1 MSWTGLIQRKRMV
14 KKMSKRDNQKPSIK
28 KDSTTDFF
36 LNFITRQKSENKKND
51 KPMVIKANDDS
62 FNVKDKA
69 FGILYKTV
77 NSLNVF
83 LDRMLQSNL
92 SMKILSFIM
101 AVVLLFTINGSINN
115 IFSTPNGGD
124 YINDVKI
131 DVQGLQ
137 DDYDIV
143 GLPATVNVALVG
155 PSLEIYT
162 AKIAKDYKVI
172 ADFAG
177 LGEGDHSIELKSEGF
192 PSNLQ
197 VMIVPQT
204 VNVKITQKVTKTFEL
219 GYNFIN
225 ENEMDN
231 KYSVSVEAMEH
242 QQVEVRGSQDTIG
255 KINAVR
261 AAIDLKDIKDDFEQ
275 RAKIYAYDRSGKKL
289 DVEIIP
295 NTVKIQC
302 DVSSYSKE
310 VSIVPQYTGQFESG
324 FGLES
329 ITLSKDKVR
338 IYGKEELLNSINS
351 VYVTIDISGLSSDKS
366 YSKLLISGIEKI
378 NKLSFDTVDAA
389 LRVSPAVKKTITDI
403 PVNIINNEN
412 NYQVTFANGQDK
424 VSIEVEGVEA
434 KLNDV
439 SINDFNAIINL
450 EDLKSGINTVKV
462 DLTSNKGYLSYKL
475 VSPEKIT
482 ITLRK

>member
-261 AAIDLKDIKDDFEQ
+261 AAIDLKDVKDDFEQ

-302 DVSSYSKE
+302 AVSSYSKE

>member
-1 MSWTGLIQRKRMV
+1 MV

-261 AAIDLKDIKDDFEQ
+261 AAIDLKGIKDDFEQ

-310 VSIVPQYTGQFESG
+310 VSIIPQYTGQFESG

>member
-1 MSWTGLIQRKRMV
+1 MV

>member
-1 MSWTGLIQRKRMV
+1 MV
-14 KKMSKRDNQKPSIK
+14 KKMPKKDNQKPSIK

-51 KPMVIKANDDS
+51 KPVVTKANEDS

-101 AVVLLFTINGSINN
+101 AVVLLFTINGSMNN

-137 DDYDIV
+137 DDYDVV

-155 PSLEIYT
+155 PSLDIYT
-162 AKIAKDYKVI
+162 AKIAKDYKII

-197 VMIVPQT
+197 VMIVPQM
-204 VNVKITQKVTKTFEL
+204 VNVKLTQKITKTFEL

-225 ENEMDN
+225 ESKMDS
-231 KYSVSVEAMEH
+231 KYSVSVESMEH

-261 AAIDLKDIKDDFEQ
+261 AAIDLKGVKDDFEQ
-275 RAKIYAYDRSGKKL
+275 KAKIYAYDRSGKKL

-295 NTVKIQC
+295 NTVNIQC

-310 VSIVPQYTGQFESG
+310 VSIVPQYTGQFENG
-324 FGLES
+324 FGLEN

-366 YSKLLISGIEKI
+366 YSKLPISGIEKI
-378 NKLSFDTVDAA
+378 NKLSFDTVDAT
-389 LRVSPAVKKTITDI
+389 LRVSPAVKKTINDI
-403 PVNIINNEN
+403 PISIINNEN
-412 NYQVTFANGQDK
+412 NYQVTFANGENK

-434 KLNDV
+434 ILNDV

-450 EDLKSGINTVKV
+450 EDLKSGTNTVKV

>member
-261 AAIDLKDIKDDFEQ
+261 AAIDLKDVKDDFEQ

>member
-1 MSWTGLIQRKRMV
+1 
-14 KKMSKRDNQKPSIK
+14 MSKKDNQKPSIK

-51 KPMVIKANDDS
+51 KPVVTKINEDS
-62 FNVKDKA
+62 FSVKDKA
-69 FGILYKTV
+69 FGIIYKTV

-124 YINDVKI
+124 YINDVNI

-137 DDYDIV
+137 DDYDVV
-143 GLPATVNVALVG
+143 GLPSTVNVALVG
-155 PSLEIYT
+155 PSLDIYT
-162 AKIAKDYKVI
+162 AKIAKNYKII
-172 ADFAG
+172 ADFSG
-177 LGEGDHSIELKSEGF
+177 LGEGDHTIELKSEGF
-192 PSNLQ
+192 SSNLQ

-225 ENEMDN
+225 EDEMDS
-231 KYSVSVEAMEH
+231 KYSVSVESMEH
-242 QQVEVRGSQDTIG
+242 EQVEVRGSQDTIG
-255 KINAVR
+255 KINTVR
-261 AAIDLKDIKDDFEQ
+261 AAIDLKGVKKDFEKK
-275 RAKIYAYDRSGKKL
+275 AKIYAYDRSGKKL

-295 NTVKIQC
+295 NTVKVQC

-310 VSIVPQYTGQFESG
+310 VPIVPQYTGQFESG

-329 ITLSKDKVR
+329 ITLSKDKVK
-338 IYGKEELLNSINS
+338 IYGKEELLNS
-351 VYVTIDISGLSSDKS
+351 VDSDKS
-366 YSKLLISGIEKI
+366 YTKLAITGTEKI
-378 NKLSFDTVDAA
+378 NKLAFDTVDAT
-389 LRVSPAVKKTITDI
+389 LRVSPAEKKTITDI
-403 PVNIINNEN
+403 PINIINNEN
-412 NYQVTFANGQDK
+412 NYKVTFASGQDK
-424 VSIEVEGVEA
+424 VSVEVEAVEA
-434 KLNDV
+434 ELNEV
-439 SINDFNAIINL
+439 SIADFNAIINL
-450 EDLKSGINTVKV
+450 EDLKSGTNTVKV

>member
-1 MSWTGLIQRKRMV
+1 MV

-261 AAIDLKDIKDDFEQ
+261 AAIDLKDVKDDFEQ

>member
-1 MSWTGLIQRKRMV
+1 MV

-137 DDYDIV
+137 DDFDIV

-261 AAIDLKDIKDDFEQ
+261 AAIDLKGIKDDFEQ

>member
-1 MSWTGLIQRKRMV
+1 MV

-261 AAIDLKDIKDDFEQ
+261 AAIDLKDVKDDFEQ

-302 DVSSYSKE
+302 AVSSYSKE

>member
-1 MSWTGLIQRKRMV
+1 MV

-261 AAIDLKDIKDDFEQ
+261 AAIDLKDVKDDFEQ

-475 VSPEKIT
+475 VSHEKIT

>member
-1 MSWTGLIQRKRMV
+1 MV
-14 KKMSKRDNQKPSIK
+14 KKMPKKDNQKPSIK

-51 KPMVIKANDDS
+51 KPIVTKANEDS

-137 DDYDIV
+137 DDYDVV

-155 PSLEIYT
+155 PSLDIYT
-162 AKIAKDYKVI
+162 AKIAKDYKII

-225 ENEMDN
+225 EDQMDS
-231 KYSVSVEAMEH
+231 KYSVSVESMEH
-242 QQVEVRGSQDTIG
+242 QQVEVRGSQDSIG

-261 AAIDLKDIKDDFEQ
+261 AAIDLKGAKDDFEQ
-275 RAKIYAYDRSGKKL
+275 KAKIYAYDRSGKKL

-295 NTVKIQC
+295 NTVNIQC

-310 VSIVPQYTGQFESG
+310 VSIVPQYTGQFENG
-324 FGLES
+324 FGLEN

-366 YSKLLISGIEKI
+366 YSKLSISGIEKI
-378 NKLSFDTVDAA
+378 NKLSFDTVDAT

-403 PVNIINNEN
+403 PISIINNEN
-412 NYQVTFANGQDK
+412 NYQVTFANGQNM

-450 EDLKSGINTVKV
+450 EDLKSGTNTVKV

>member
-1 MSWTGLIQRKRMV
+1 
-14 KKMSKRDNQKPSIK
+14 MSKKDNQKPSIK

-51 KPMVIKANDDS
+51 KPVVTKINEDS
-62 FNVKDKA
+62 FSVKDKA
-69 FGILYKTV
+69 FGIIYKTV

-83 LDRMLQSNL
+83 LARMLQSNL

-124 YINDVKI
+124 YINDVNI

-137 DDYDIV
+137 DDYDVV
-143 GLPATVNVALVG
+143 GLPSTVNVALVG
-155 PSLEIYT
+155 PSLDIYT
-162 AKIAKDYKVI
+162 AKIAKNYKII
-172 ADFAG
+172 ADFSG
-177 LGEGDHSIELKSEGF
+177 LGEGDHTIELKSEGF
-192 PSNLQ
+192 SSNLQ

-225 ENEMDN
+225 EDEMDS
-231 KYSVSVEAMEH
+231 KYSVSVESMEH
-242 QQVEVRGSQDTIG
+242 EQVEVRGSQDTIG
-255 KINAVR
+255 KINTVR
-261 AAIDLKDIKDDFEQ
+261 AAIDLKGVKKDFEKK
-275 RAKIYAYDRSGKKL
+275 AKIYAYDRSGKKL

-295 NTVKIQC
+295 NTVKVQC

-310 VSIVPQYTGQFESG
+310 VPIVPQYTGQFESG

-329 ITLSKDKVR
+329 ITLSKDKVK
-338 IYGKEELLNSINS
+338 IYGKEELLNSVDS
-351 VYVTIDISGLSSDKS
+351 VYVTIDLSGLSSDKS
-366 YSKLLISGIEKI
+366 YTKLAITGTEKI
-378 NKLSFDTVDAA
+378 NKLAFDTVDAT
-389 LRVSPAVKKTITDI
+389 LRVSPAEKKTITDI
-403 PVNIINNEN
+403 PINIINNEN
-412 NYQVTFANGQDK
+412 NYKVTFASGQDK
-424 VSIEVEGVEA
+424 VSVEVEAVEA
-434 KLNDV
+434 ELNEV
-439 SINDFNAIINL
+439 SIADFNAIINL
-450 EDLKSGINTVKV
+450 EDLKSGTNTVKV

>member
-1 MSWTGLIQRKRMV
+1 MT
-14 KKMSKRDNQKPSIK
+14 KKDNQKPSIK

-51 KPMVIKANDDS
+51 KPVVTKTSEDS
-62 FNVKDKA
+62 FSVKDKA
-69 FGILYKTV
+69 FGILYKVV
-77 NSLNVF
+77 NSLNLF
-83 LDRMLQSNL
+83 LDRMIQSNL
-92 SMKILSFIM
+92 SIKILSFIM

-131 DVQGLQ
+131 DIQGLQ
-137 DDYDIV
+137 DDYDVV
-143 GLPATVNVALVG
+143 GLPTTVNVALVG
-155 PSLEIYT
+155 PSLDIYT
-162 AKIAKDYKVI
+162 AKIAKNYKII

-177 LGEGDHSIELKSEGF
+177 LGEGDHIIELKGEGF

-204 VNVKITQKVTKTFEL
+204 VNVKITQKITKTFEL

-225 ENEMDN
+225 EDEMDN
-231 KYSVSVEAMEH
+231 KYSVSIESMEH
-242 QQVEVRGSQDTIG
+242 QQVEVRGSQDIIG
-255 KINAVR
+255 KINTVR
-261 AAIDLKDIKDDFEQ
+261 AAIDLKGVKDDFEQ
-275 RAKIYAYDRSGKKL
+275 KAKIYAYDRSGKKL

-302 DVSSYSKE
+302 AVSSYSKE
-310 VSIVPQYTGQFESG
+310 VSIVPQYTGQFENG
-324 FGLES
+324 FGLEN

-338 IYGKEELLNSINS
+338 IYGKEELLNSVNS
-351 VYVTIDISGLSSDKS
+351 VYITVDISGLSSDKS
-366 YSKLLISGIEKI
+366 YSKLPISGIEKI
-378 NKLSFDTVDAA
+378 NKLAFNTVDAT
-389 LRVSPAVKKTITDI
+389 LRVSPAVKRTIADI
-403 PVNIINNEN
+403 PINIINNEN
-412 NYQVTFANGQDK
+412 NYQINFADGQSK
-424 VSIEVEGVEA
+424 VSVEVEGVEN

-450 EDLKSGINTVKV
+450 EGLKSGTNTVKV
-462 DLTSNKGYLSYKL
+462 DLTSNKGYLSYRL

>member
-1 MSWTGLIQRKRMV
+1 MV

-242 QQVEVRGSQDTIG
+242 QQVEVRGS
-255 KINAVR
+255 
-261 AAIDLKDIKDDFEQ
+261 
-275 RAKIYAYDRSGKKL
+275 
-289 DVEIIP
+289 
-295 NTVKIQC
+295 
-302 DVSSYSKE
+302 
-310 VSIVPQYTGQFESG
+310 
-324 FGLES
+324 
-329 ITLSKDKVR
+329 
-338 IYGKEELLNSINS
+338 
-351 VYVTIDISGLSSDKS
+351 
-366 YSKLLISGIEKI
+366 
-378 NKLSFDTVDAA
+378 
-389 LRVSPAVKKTITDI
+389 
-403 PVNIINNEN
+403 
-412 NYQVTFANGQDK
+412 
-424 VSIEVEGVEA
+424 
-434 KLNDV
+434 
-439 SINDFNAIINL
+439 
-450 EDLKSGINTVKV
+450 
-462 DLTSNKGYLSYKL
+462 
-475 VSPEKIT
+475 
-482 ITLRK
+482 